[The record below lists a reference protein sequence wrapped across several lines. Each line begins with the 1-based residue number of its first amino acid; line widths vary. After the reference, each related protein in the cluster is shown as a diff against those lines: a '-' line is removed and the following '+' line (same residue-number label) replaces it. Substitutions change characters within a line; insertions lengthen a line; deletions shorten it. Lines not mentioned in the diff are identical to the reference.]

1 MNAISAAVIV
11 PLRNLLFSRKRQI
24 PLACILFV
32 SELILCTF
40 IILRVNYTEI
50 DWVAYMQE
58 VEYFL
63 NGTLDYDKIQ
73 GQTGPCVYPA
83 GFLYIYSL
91 FYQLTSGGSR
101 LKLAQFIFM
110 ILYLVTLILV
120 FNIYRLLEK
129 IPPFVFIFMCVIS
142 YRIHSIYI
150 LRLFNDPLAV
160 IAIYSCLNALLYE
173 HFSLGCIL
181 FSIGVSIKMNVLLYL
196 PGLLLVL
203 LWHRGILETI
213 GHLCEILIVQLV
225 VGAPFLFH
233 NPEAYLSRAFNFGRQ
248 FMYEWTV
255 NWRLLPEH
263 VFLDHRFHLALLCLH
278 LLFLSLLLFKFIRS
292 RGGFS
297 NFLELHKPE
306 RGVKCPSALTTI
318 FNPHVSLFSSSTDCC
333 LLARMNPASVEDI
346 IYPMFVSNFV
356 GMVFS
361 RSLHYQFYVW
371 YFHTLVY
378 LFWSVDNFS
387 NPLRLLV
394 IGLIEICW
402 NTYPSTVLSSALLHG
417 CHGLLLG
424 GLLFSSCGCALSES
438 QRKLVTDKSSAS
450 KRNRTKP
457 KQA

>member
-1 MNAISAAVIV
+1 MNAIFAAVIPV
-11 PLRNLLFSRKRQI
+11 RNWLFSRKRQI

-32 SELILCTF
+32 SEVILCTF

-63 NGTLDYDKIQ
+63 NGTLDYDQIQ

-91 FYQLTSGGSR
+91 FYHLTSGGSQ

-110 ILYLVTLILV
+110 ILYLATLILV

-129 IPPFVFIFMCVIS
+129 IPPFVFIFMCIIS

-160 IAIYSCLNALLYE
+160 IAIYACLNALLYE

-181 FSIGVSIKMNVLLYL
+181 FSVGVSIKMNILLYL

-248 FMYEWTV
+248 FMYKWTV
-255 NWRLLPEH
+255 NWRLIPEH
-263 VFLDHRFHLALLCLH
+263 VFLDRRFHLILFCLH
-278 LLFLSLLLFKFIRS
+278 LLFLTLLLFKFIRVDNDIS
-292 RGGFS
+292 
-297 NFLELHKPE
+297 
-306 RGVKCPSALTTI
+306 TY
-318 FNPHVSLFSSSTDCC
+318 VSLFSFYADCY
-333 LLARMNPASVEDI
+333 LLARMNPASVADI

-356 GMVFS
+356 GVVFS

-378 LFWSVDNFS
+378 LFWSVDNIS

-402 NTYPSTVLSSALLHG
+402 NTYPSTVFSSTLLHG

-424 GLLFSSCGCALSES
+424 GLVFSTCGSALSES
-438 QRKLVTDKSSAS
+438 QENPVTDKSSTS

>member
-1 MNAISAAVIV
+1 MNAISATIFV
-11 PLRNLLFSRKRQI
+11 PLRNLLFSRKKQV

-32 SELILCTF
+32 SELMLCTF

-110 ILYLVTLILV
+110 ILYLVTLVLV

-142 YRIHSIYI
+142 YRIHSIYM
-150 LRLFNDPLAV
+150 LRLFNDPLAM

-181 FSIGVSIKMNVLLYL
+181 FSIGVSIKMNILLYL

-225 VGAPFLFH
+225 IGAPFLFH

-263 VFLDHRFHLALLCLH
+263 VFLDRRFHLILLCLH

-292 RGGFS
+292 RGGFL

-306 RGVKCPSALTTI
+306 RGVKCPSGERQTG
-318 FNPHVSLFSSSTDCC
+318 
-333 LLARMNPASVEDI
+333 DI
-346 IYPMFVSNFV
+346 
-356 GMVFS
+356 
-361 RSLHYQFYVW
+361 
-371 YFHTLVY
+371 LVH
-378 LFWSVDNFS
+378 F
-387 NPLRLLV
+387 
-394 IGLIEICW
+394 
-402 NTYPSTVLSSALLHG
+402 
-417 CHGLLLG
+417 
-424 GLLFSSCGCALSES
+424 
-438 QRKLVTDKSSAS
+438 
-450 KRNRTKP
+450 
-457 KQA
+457 